1 MDLEKIIAQIEE
13 NSEKEIEEKRKEYF
27 EVTDE
32 SSADW
37 VLQKINENNRQK
49 AEIHYRAEAKKDELR
64 HQWLD
69 PIDEWEEK
77 ESKKIDDS
85 NGYLTMLLENYMQNE
100 LAKNPKFKL
109 SSPFGKLSTRKYH
122 KFTWPK
128 DTDALIKQYQ
138 DTDAVTT
145 KYVLNKT
152 NLKKHL
158 AVENGKVI
166 DKDTGEL
173 LDSVHYNEGEEIT
186 IKPSVSY
193 EDALKER
200 ANNNDR
206 N

>member
-1 MDLEKIIAQIEE
+1 MDLEKIITQIEAE
-13 NSEKEIEEKRKEYF
+13 SEKEIEEKQKEYF

-49 AEIHYRAEAKKDELR
+49 AEIHYRAEAKKNELR

-85 NGYLTMLLENYMQNE
+85 NGYLTMLLDNYMQNE

-128 DTDALIKQYQ
+128 DTDTLIKQYQ

-158 AVENGKVI
+158 AVNGNQVI
-166 DKDTGEL
+166 DKETGEVL
-173 LDSVHYNEGEEIT
+173 EGVSYQEGKEIT

-193 EDALKER
+193 EDALKEQGK
-200 ANNNDR
+200 DR
-206 N
+206 